1 MGTRQLT
8 SITST
13 LHPRTAGY
21 PSMSLPGI
29 KQQMVYIFTCKL
41 LTMVISE
48 RDNALFEAGI
58 KLGALYHQ
66 FTGAP
71 VNISTVD
78 SLEQAIQESI
88 SVQPY
93 VEKIL
98 VTIDRD
104 MVASRTGEKFRYCEL
119 EGRMLDVEAR
129 ITFGG
134 TTATVGLKYDQSLDY
149 PLMRIIDIIDII
161 EK

>member
-1 MGTRQLT
+1 
-8 SITST
+8 
-13 LHPRTAGY
+13 
-21 PSMSLPGI
+21 
-29 KQQMVYIFTCKL
+29 MVYIFTYKL
-41 LTMVISE
+41 LTMVTTE

-78 SLEQAIQESI
+78 SLEQAIKESI

-93 VEKIL
+93 VVKIS
-98 VTIDRD
+98 VTINRD
-104 MVASRTGEKFRYCEL
+104 MVTSRTGEKFRYCEL
-119 EGRMLDVEAR
+119 EGRMLEVEAR

-134 TTATVGLKYDQSLDY
+134 TTATVGLKYDRSLDY
-149 PLMRIIDIIDII
+149 PLMRIIDII

>member
-1 MGTRQLT
+1 MD
-8 SITST
+8 IT
-13 LHPRTAGY
+13 
-21 PSMSLPGI
+21 
-29 KQQMVYIFTCKL
+29 
-41 LTMVISE
+41 E

-71 VNISTVD
+71 VNISTID
-78 SLEQAIQESI
+78 SLEQAIKESI

-93 VEKIL
+93 VKKIS

-104 MVASRTGEKFRYCEL
+104 MVTSRTGEKFKYCEL

-129 ITFGG
+129 ITFGN

-149 PLMRIIDIIDII
+149 PLMHIIDIV

>member
-1 MGTRQLT
+1 MYILSYRLRKCER
-8 SITST
+8 SEYF
-13 LHPRTAGY
+13 L
-21 PSMSLPGI
+21 GI
-29 KQQMVYIFTCKL
+29 KQQMVYIFNGKL
-41 LTMVISE
+41 LTMVITE

-71 VNISTVD
+71 VNISTID
-78 SLEQAIQESI
+78 SLEQAIKESI

-93 VEKIL
+93 VEEIS

-104 MVASRTGEKFRYCEL
+104 MVTNRTGEKFRYCEL
-119 EGRMLDVEAR
+119 EGQMLEVEAR

-134 TTATVGLKYDQSLDY
+134 TTATVGLKYDRSMDY
-149 PLMRIIDIIDII
+149 PLMRIIDII

>member
-1 MGTRQLT
+1 
-8 SITST
+8 
-13 LHPRTAGY
+13 
-21 PSMSLPGI
+21 
-29 KQQMVYIFTCKL
+29 MVYIFTRKL
-41 LTMVISE
+41 LTMIITE

-78 SLEQAIQESI
+78 SLEQAIKESI

-93 VEKIL
+93 VEKIS

-104 MVASRTGEKFRYCEL
+104 MVTGRTGEKFRYCEL

-134 TTATVGLKYDQSLDY
+134 TTAIVGLKYDQSLDY
-149 PLMRIIDIIDII
+149 PLMRIIDVI